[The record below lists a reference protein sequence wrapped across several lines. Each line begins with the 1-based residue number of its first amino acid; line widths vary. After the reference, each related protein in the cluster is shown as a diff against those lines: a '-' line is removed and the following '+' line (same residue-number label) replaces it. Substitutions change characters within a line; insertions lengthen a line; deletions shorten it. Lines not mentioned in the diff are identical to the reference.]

1 MIHPDT
7 EVRFINEEIG
17 YGLFATKAIPRGTIT
32 WVFDQLDRELTPQEL
47 STYSPSMRETILH
60 YSYRNSKGNYIF
72 CWDNARYTN
81 HDCEPNSMLTAYNL
95 ELALRDIHPGEEIT
109 NHYGTLNII
118 EPFTISN
125 PREVTIY
132 PDDLLRH
139 CSKWDT
145 LLRQTFPYLP
155 KVNQP
160 LRSYLGET
168 RWKDMEKIGQ
178 DAQLMVSLAHCYFS
192 G

>member
-7 EVRFINEEIG
+7 EVRFINNEKG
-17 YGLFATKAIPRGTIT
+17 YGLFATRLIPHGTIT
-32 WVFDQLDRELTPQEL
+32 WVFDELDRELTPQEL
-47 STYSPSMRETILH
+47 SDYSPPMRETILH
-60 YSYRNSKGNYIF
+60 YSYRNRKGNFIF

-81 HDCEPNSMLTAYNL
+81 HDCQPNSMLTAYNL
-95 ELALRDIHPGEEIT
+95 ELALRDIQPGEEVT

-118 EPFTISN
+118 EPFAIST

-139 CSKWDT
+139 GRTWDV
-145 LLRQTFPYLP
+145 LLRQTFPCLL
-155 KVNQP
+155 KVDQP
-160 LRSYLGET
+160 LRQYLGATHWECI
-168 RWKDMEKIGQ
+168 EKIGQ
-178 DAQLMVSLAHCYFS
+178 DPQSMLSITRCYFP